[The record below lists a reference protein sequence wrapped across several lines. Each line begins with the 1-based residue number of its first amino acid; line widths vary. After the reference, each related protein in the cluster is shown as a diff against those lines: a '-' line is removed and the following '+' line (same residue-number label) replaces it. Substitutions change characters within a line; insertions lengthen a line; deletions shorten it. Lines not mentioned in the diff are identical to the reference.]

1 MPEADERKK
10 EERER
15 DKDRERVRGNTL
27 VIGVRLVI
35 PVDLDTGADRSVIA
49 NV

>member
-10 EERER
+10 EE
-15 DKDRERVRGNTL
+15 RERVRGNTL